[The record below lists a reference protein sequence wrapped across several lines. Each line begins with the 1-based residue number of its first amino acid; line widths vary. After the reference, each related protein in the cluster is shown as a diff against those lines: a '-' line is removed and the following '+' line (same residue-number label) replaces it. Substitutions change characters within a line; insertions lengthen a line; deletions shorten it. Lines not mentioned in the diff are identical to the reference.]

1 MSLCVGSHIPFS
13 SKLGVCKSVE
23 SADLP
28 LDCYQVYISNPK
40 AFSST
45 EYKVSDLLAFR
56 ESEKKLFVH
65 ASLIYNLCGSKEG
78 EECPK
83 YKRNL
88 EFTRKGL
95 SHDLDVCALMGAGGL
110 VVHVGAAKERKWG
123 CRKVAET
130 IDIVLNEKSKLT
142 DEYSKVLGKDIR
154 KERLLLLE
162 NCAGEG
168 TKLGRDIAELFE
180 IWSLVQNKDRV
191 GFCIDTCHGFASG
204 SMDFGTEKG
213 IQEFW
218 EEWNK
223 YFPENS
229 LRLFHLNDSKG
240 VLGCKVDR
248 HETLLCGRIWEDKP
262 EVLSCFLKGAK
273 ERKIPLVL
281 ERKDDTIEKEL
292 EICRALVE

>member
-13 SKLGVCKSVE
+13 SKVGVCQSVE

-28 LDCYQVYISNPK
+28 LDCYQLYISNPK

-45 EYKVSDLLAFR
+45 EYKQSDLLSFR
-56 ESEKKLFVH
+56 KSGKTLFVH

-78 EECPK
+78 EDCPK

-88 EFTRKGL
+88 EFTRNGL
-95 SHDLDVCALMGAGGL
+95 SHDLDVCALMGAKGL
-110 VVHVGAAKERKWG
+110 VVHVGAAKDREWG

-130 IDIVLNEKSKLT
+130 VDFVLKEESKLT
-142 DEYSKVLGKDIR
+142 DRYSKILGKDIR

-168 TKLGRDIAELFE
+168 TKLGRDIPELFK
-180 IWSLVQNKDRV
+180 IWSLIKNKKQV

-218 EEWNK
+218 KEWEE
-223 YFPENS
+223 YFPKDS

-248 HETLLCGRIWEDKP
+248 HETLLCGKIWEDKP
-262 EVLSCFLKGAK
+262 EVLACFLNEAK
-273 ERKIPLVL
+273 EKEIPLIL
-281 ERKDDTIEKEL
+281 ERKDDTVEKEL
-292 EICRALVE
+292 GICRVLVE